1 MKKKTL
7 ALLGSTG
14 SIGKT
19 TLDIVKK
26 TNKFKIVLIIANSN
40 YRKIIYQI
48 KFYKPRI
55 VIVNNYKTFLK
66 IKNTIRNK
74 RIVLLNNILD
84 IKKYIK
90 KIDITVAAIPGIAGL
105 EPTIKFT
112 ELSKRIL
119 LANKESIVCG
129 WDLIKKKAL
138 MFKTELVSIDS
149 EHFSINE
156 LIKNYSTDEVE
167 KIYIT
172 ASGGPFLNYSE
183 KMFKSIKPKDAI
195 KHPKWKMGKKI
206 SVDSATLMNKVLE
219 IIEAIR
225 LFPFRLTQYEIII
238 HPQSLVHAIVM
249 FKNGITKLLYHE
261 PNMKI
266 PIGNALHHNKMNYSK
281 ILMHK
286 NKYKNTINNLDFFPV
301 DKKKFPSVKLI
312 PKMNINKS
320 GPIIINAA
328 NEIFV
333 DEFLKNNIHFND
345 ISAFLDD
352 VIRHKDYLKTSKIPS
367 NSIKN
372 IYKIDTWAR
381 VLAFEI
387 INRNKQH

>member
-19 TLDIVKK
+19 TLDIIKK
-26 TNKFKIVLIIANSN
+26 TNRFKIVLIIANSN

-129 WDLIKKKAL
+129 WDLIKKK
-138 MFKTELVSIDS
+138 
-149 EHFSINE
+149 
-156 LIKNYSTDEVE
+156 STYVQ
-167 KIYIT
+167 
-172 ASGGPFLNYSE
+172 N
-183 KMFKSIKPKDAI
+183 
-195 KHPKWKMGKKI
+195 
-206 SVDSATLMNKVLE
+206 
-219 IIEAIR
+219 
-225 LFPFRLTQYEIII
+225 
-238 HPQSLVHAIVM
+238 
-249 FKNGITKLLYHE
+249 
-261 PNMKI
+261 
-266 PIGNALHHNKMNYSK
+266 
-281 ILMHK
+281 
-286 NKYKNTINNLDFFPV
+286 
-301 DKKKFPSVKLI
+301 
-312 PKMNINKS
+312 
-320 GPIIINAA
+320 
-328 NEIFV
+328 
-333 DEFLKNNIHFND
+333 
-345 ISAFLDD
+345 
-352 VIRHKDYLKTSKIPS
+352 
-367 NSIKN
+367 
-372 IYKIDTWAR
+372 
-381 VLAFEI
+381 
-387 INRNKQH
+387 